1 MALVLL
7 PTCLCQQQQQ
17 EKGERGGCL
26 ITTDRGRWTI
36 AGKEEGTRVWHY
48 VQQLVATQR
57 QERIRCT
64 HSAPPTNRFLFSWA
78 ARLDSPHLVAVHE
91 RQFAV
96 RRRGE
101 KLGKKRRRER
111 SSSTIYKALCYLSL
125 GALTLRHIFDVG
137 VPSCRPNKWLRRRS
151 YMQH

>member
-101 KLGKKRRRER
+101 KLGKKR
-111 SSSTIYKALCYLSL
+111 
-125 GALTLRHIFDVG
+125 
-137 VPSCRPNKWLRRRS
+137 
-151 YMQH
+151 

>member
-78 ARLDSPHLVAVHE
+78 ARLDSPGGGSRA
-91 RQFAV
+91 AV
-96 RRRGE
+96 RSASTRGKTGE
-101 KLGKKRRRER
+101 KEKEGTVLINNLQG
-111 SSSTIYKALCYLSL
+111 SLLSL
-125 GALTLRHIFDVG
+125 FGRSKPKAY
-137 VPSCRPNKWLRRRS
+137 CRCGGSQL
-151 YMQH
+151 